1 MAAMGQ
7 TTQEGIPTALTIG
20 YVKGWVGKRVSG
32 KRLGHIAGVADLARQ
47 FALKCGCDPFLAELA
62 GWLHDACKHI
72 KDNELVAMAEKQG
85 LELTEIEREHGHLLH
100 GPVAAG
106 LARAELGLTN
116 RRVLEAIA
124 EHTLG
129 AVPMSDLSK
138 VLFLAD
144 CLEESRPAEY
154 TDPIWAALDMS
165 GRFDMDK
172 ATVVACDL
180 NLKYLIED
188 GKPIHPK
195 TVAVRNHHLSL
206 VSKRK

>member
-1 MAAMGQ
+1 
-7 TTQEGIPTALTIG
+7 LTID
-20 YVKGWVGKRVSG
+20 YVEGWVSTRVSE
-32 KRLGHIAGVADLARQ
+32 KRLRHIAGVAKLARR
-47 FALKCGCDPFLAELA
+47 FALKCGCDPYLAELA

-72 KDNELVAMAEKQG
+72 KDNELVAMAEQQG
-85 LELTEIEREHGHLLH
+85 LELNEIERAHGHLLH
-100 GPVAAG
+100 GPVGAG

-116 RRVLEAIA
+116 REVLEAIA

-144 CLEESRPAEY
+144 CLEETRPAEY
-154 TDPIWAALDMS
+154 TDPIWSALDMG

-172 ATVVACDL
+172 AIVVACDL

-195 TVAVRNHHLSL
+195 TVAVRNYHLSL
-206 VSKRK
+206 ASRRK